1 MNMNKR
7 GWIEI
12 VEAFI
17 AILLI
22 ASVILIVIN
31 RQTANADISEKIYT
45 VQISILREIQT
56 NDSLRADIASVGEG
70 LLPLSWGAEGFP
82 ANIFNKI
89 NERTPDYLE
98 CAATICVINTP
109 CVLGTVSGSENKNI
123 YSQSVVISSTI
134 GGLVYRQ
141 LNIFCWTK

>member
-1 MNMNKR
+1 MRNRR

-31 RQTANADISEKIYT
+31 KQTANADISEKIYDA
-45 VQISILREIQT
+45 QISILREIQT

-82 ANIFNKI
+82 ASIVNKI
-89 NERTPDYLE
+89 IERTPTYLE

-109 CVLGTVSGSENKNI
+109 CVLGAVSGSENKNI

>member
-1 MNMNKR
+1 MRNRR

-17 AILLI
+17 AILLV

-31 RQTANADISEKIYT
+31 RQSANSDISEKIYD
-45 VQISILREIQT
+45 VEISILREIQT
-56 NDSLRADIASVGEG
+56 NTTLREDIASAVG
-70 LLPLSWGAEGFP
+70 LPLSWGAEGFP
-82 ANIFNKI
+82 ASIVNKI
-89 NERTPDYLE
+89 DERTPNYLQ
-98 CAATICVINTP
+98 CVAAICEINTA
-109 CVLGTVSGSENKNI
+109 CVLGDVSESKNKNI

-134 GGLVYRQ
+134 GSLVYRQ